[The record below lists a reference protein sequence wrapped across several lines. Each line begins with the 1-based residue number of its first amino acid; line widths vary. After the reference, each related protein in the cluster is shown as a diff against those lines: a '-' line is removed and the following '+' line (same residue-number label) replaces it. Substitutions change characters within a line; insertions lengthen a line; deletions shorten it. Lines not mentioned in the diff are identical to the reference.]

1 MQKRF
6 GVYVSTLILALSFQ
20 TASAQNPVVQVEED
34 VYSFKSPNNGSG
46 PLWSFGC
53 TSIVRTVDDVYVS
66 QMETGDGVEPLCNTR
81 WRLLRRDEGAWTT
94 VAMADRFRQR
104 EPCSLALTDDST
116 LNLYVNDSRAEPG
129 THYQECF
136 PHVLRFSLA
145 GPAPAMSTI
154 IPNWG
159 QATTYTDHSYRGY
172 ASDSNTGSLL
182 MLNIDAATSK
192 QHYALIDR
200 DGVTQA
206 NGAIEFP
213 IRAAYPQ
220 VALAGNAVHVLAV
233 GDIVEPNETWRTY
246 KAEQTGRSWDYVF
259 RRLFYVVA
267 PDLKTEGFSEPI
279 EIANR
284 DSTAGHIRNQD
295 LAIGSDGAAYLLYTA
310 RETQSALMRDK
321 FFPDLSLVDSL
332 HLVVVRHGEI
342 VDRRVIV
349 AGTESSQPT
358 NARFHKTPDG
368 DLLVLIHLSGD
379 EGGNKLVRLS
389 PSEESTPILDVSF
402 DPPFTSFMLATER
415 AGNKPSNTI
424 DVLGH
429 RGRGDT
435 LSYGRITL
443 KND

>member
-1 MQKRF
+1 M
-6 GVYVSTLILALSFQ
+6 
-20 TASAQNPVVQVEED
+20 PVVDVQED
-34 VYSFKSPNNGSG
+34 VYSFTSSNNGSG

-53 TSIVRTVDDVYVS
+53 TSIVRAADDVYVS

-81 WRLLRRDEGAWTT
+81 WRVLKRDGGAWTT
-94 VAMADRFRQR
+94 IAMADRFRQR

-116 LNLYVNDSRAEPG
+116 LNLYVNDSRTEPG

-145 GPAPAMSTI
+145 KPTLAMSTI
-154 IPNWG
+154 VPNWG
-159 QATTYTDHSYRGY
+159 QATTFTDHSYRGY
-172 ASDSNTGSLL
+172 ASDSSTGALL

-200 DGVTQA
+200 DGVTRA

-220 VALAGNAVHVLAV
+220 VALAGNAVHVLAI
-233 GDIVEPNETWRTY
+233 GDIVEPNETWRAY

-259 RRLFYVVA
+259 RRLFYVFA
-267 PDLKTEGFSEPI
+267 PDLKAGGFGEPI
-279 EIANR
+279 EIANL

-295 LAIGSDGAAYLLYTA
+295 LALGPDGTAYLLYTA
-310 RETQSALMRDK
+310 RATQNALMRDK
-321 FFPDLSLVDSL
+321 FFPDLTLINSL
-332 HLVVVRHGEI
+332 HIAAVKNGEI
-342 VDRRVIV
+342 ANRHVIIK
-349 AGTESSQPT
+349 GTESSQPT
-358 NARFHKTPDG
+358 NARFHKAADG
-368 DLLVLIHLSGD
+368 SLFIFAHLSGD
-379 EGGNKLVRLS
+379 DGGNKLIPLANGA
-389 PSEESTPILDVSF
+389 PTLDVPF

-435 LSYGRITL
+435 LSYGRITFG
-443 KND
+443 ND